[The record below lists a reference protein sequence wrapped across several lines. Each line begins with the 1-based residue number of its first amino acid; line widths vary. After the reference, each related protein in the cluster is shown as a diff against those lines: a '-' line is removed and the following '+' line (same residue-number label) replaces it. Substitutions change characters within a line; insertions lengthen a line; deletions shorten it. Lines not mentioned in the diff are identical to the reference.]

1 VSDAERERRQLL
13 GYPPAKAM
21 AVVSGASAQAWADSF
36 VAPIG
41 VEVLGPSDGQWM
53 VRAATHELLCDALAA
68 VSRPGGRLRISV
80 DPLRF

>member
-1 VSDAERERRQLL
+1 
-13 GYPPAKAM
+13 
-21 AVVSGASAQAWADSF
+21 

-68 VSRPGGRLRISV
+68 APRPSGRLRISV